1 MQALDKLYDVFFEP
15 SKQISLQKEIQ
26 EYHQNLISTLSKT
39 DRKYIIRIID
49 AKDLISCIHKKE
61 SFICGF
67 KLALE
72 LSEELKYQK
81 NSDYISEIEVKSL
94 FSMEVKNEH
103 N

>member
-1 MQALDKLYDVFFEP
+1 MM
-15 SKQISLQKEIQ
+15 IGSLQSE
-26 EYHQNLISTLSKT
+26 
-39 DRKYIIRIID
+39 
-49 AKDLISCIHKKE
+49 E